1 MNCGVRHPFHCIDGL
16 KRKIILTSL
25 SEWSCSYV
33 NMWLSIDM
41 NSDVEMISSFPGDTR
56 GNMTVRWVIM
66 KVLRT
71 PGESQEDPGML
82 PRDYTQLWS
91 SRAQLS
97 LTCFV
102 MTGGSHQSRKDKKLM
117 EISFSGTASLTNIAN
132 KRTPISHDCLVWLW
146 RWDLMW
152 DKIMEVRIF

>member
-1 MNCGVRHPFHCIDGL
+1 MSNATQILLWTKSNLEIVDLNFVTP
-16 KRKIILTSL
+16 KRFGSL
-25 SEWSCSYV
+25 RYV

-91 SRAQLS
+91 SRGQLS
-97 LTCFV
+97 LTCLV
-102 MTGGSHQSRKDKKLM
+102 MTGGSHQSRKDKK
-117 EISFSGTASLTNIAN
+117 
-132 KRTPISHDCLVWLW
+132 
-146 RWDLMW
+146 
-152 DKIMEVRIF
+152 